1 MNAQIAII
9 GSLTDLPKNYR
20 KEKFKSFGESF
31 VYHGQDEVL
40 LCLGTDKQRRTVEDI
55 RFLGGKARKE
65 AEKNFIDNVYM
76 DFNSLINIWRE
87 LTEKEIVI
95 NFLEGW
101 YLAGYSFERY
111 KQNKNKYKSR
121 LSILGKSYEDYQ
133 KTALTRAEAVNIA
146 RDLCNE
152 PANKLTPQI
161 YSEKLS
167 SIFKNSKVE
176 IEIIEEMNLRQAGF
190 HAVYTVGKGSNYS
203 PKVALLKFNNGE
215 GSPIALVGKG
225 VTYDSGGTNMK
236 TGGDIAEMKMDM
248 GGSAAVVGAVKLLAD
263 LNYSVNL
270 IAIIPLVVN
279 VAGGEAYLPS
289 DLITYQNGKTV
300 EVGNTDAEGRLILAD
315 SILYAQAMGAENI
328 VDIAT
333 LTGSIG
339 YALGLKIA
347 GVFCNDESLLWELK
361 TLGEKSGDYIWPMPL
376 VEDYQ
381 SLLESDT
388 ADLNNMSSSAFGG
401 AITAALFLK
410 NFVGDRCKWIHID
423 MANTVR
429 PWKREGYYGPGASGF
444 GVRLLAEIVQCE
456 RK

>member
-1 MNAQIAII
+1 MNAQLTLID
-9 GSLTDLPKNYR
+9 SLADLPKNFR
-20 KEKFKSFGESF
+20 KDKFKSFGESF
-31 VYHGQDEVL
+31 VYNGEEEVIL
-40 LCLGTDKQRRTVEDI
+40 FLGADKKRITEEDI
-55 RFLGGKARKE
+55 RFLGGKARNE
-65 AEKNFIDNVYM
+65 AEENFIENLAVN
-76 DFNSLINIWRE
+76 FNSLMDMSSE
-87 LTEKEIVI
+87 FTEKEVAV

-101 YLAGYSFERY
+101 YLAGYRFDKY
-111 KQNKNKYKSR
+111 KQDKKKYDSQ
-121 LSILGKSYEDYQ
+121 LSLPDESYERHRQ
-133 KTALTRAEAVNIA
+133 TAMMRAEAVNIA

-161 YSEKLS
+161 YSEKLDA
-167 SIFKNSKVE
+167 IFKDSKVE
-176 IEIIEEMNLRQAGF
+176 IEIIEAADLRQAGF
-190 HAVYTVGKGSNYS
+190 HAVHLVGKGSGNS
-203 PKVALLKFNNGE
+203 PKVAILKFNNGE
-215 GSPIALVGKG
+215 GSPVALIGKG
-225 VTYDSGGTNMK
+225 VTFDSGGTNTK

-263 LNYSVNL
+263 LDCPVNL
-270 IAIIPLVVN
+270 VAIIPLVVN

-289 DLITYQNGKTV
+289 DVITYQNGKTV

-315 SILYAQAMGAENI
+315 SILYAQAIGAENI
-328 VDIAT
+328 IDIAT

-339 YALGLKIA
+339 HALGLKVA
-347 GVFCNDESLLWELK
+347 GVFCSDENRLWELK

-410 NFVGDRCKWIHID
+410 NFVGERCKWIHID

-429 PWKREGYYGPGASGF
+429 PWKKEGYYGSGASGF
-444 GVRLLAEIVQCE
+444 GVRLLAEIVQQE